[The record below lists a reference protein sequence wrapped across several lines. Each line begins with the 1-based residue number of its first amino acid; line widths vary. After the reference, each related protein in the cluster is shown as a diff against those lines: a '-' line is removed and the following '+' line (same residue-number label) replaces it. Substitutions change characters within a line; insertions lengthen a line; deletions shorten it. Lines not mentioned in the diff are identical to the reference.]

1 MIGLLCSVGCFH
13 AFGQGIFSCVDSKGR
28 RLTADRPIAEC
39 LDREQNELNPN
50 ATVRRKLGPSLT
62 GDERTAE
69 EEKNRKIAQERS
81 VAIET
86 KRRERAMLNRYPNQ
100 ASHDKERHAAIVVVD
115 EVIATTTQRSGELAS
130 QRVAL
135 ENEAEFFKS
144 APSKT
149 PARLKRMIEEH
160 EQHQAAQTRF
170 VADLAGEKQRV
181 NNRFDV
187 ELAQLRRLWSLQVAP
202 VVPVTASA
210 PSPVAKK

>member
-1 MIGLLCSVGCFH
+1 MVGLLCSIGCFH

-62 GDERTAE
+62 GEERTAE
-69 EEKNRKIAQERS
+69 EEKNRRIAQEHNL
-81 VAIET
+81 AT
-86 KRRERAMLNRYPNQ
+86 DAKRRDRALLRRYPNQ
-100 ASHDKERHAAIVVVD
+100 ASHDKERHAALVVVD
-115 EVIATTTQRSGELAS
+115 EMIATTTQRSGELAL

-144 APSKT
+144 DPAKA
-149 PARLKRMIEEH
+149 PARLKRMFEEH
-160 EQHQAAQTRF
+160 EQHQAAQTRY

-181 NNRFDV
+181 SNRFDE
-187 ELAQLRRLWSLQVAP
+187 ELARLRRLWSLQVAP
-202 VVPVTASA
+202 VAATA
-210 PSPVAKK
+210 PSPAAKK